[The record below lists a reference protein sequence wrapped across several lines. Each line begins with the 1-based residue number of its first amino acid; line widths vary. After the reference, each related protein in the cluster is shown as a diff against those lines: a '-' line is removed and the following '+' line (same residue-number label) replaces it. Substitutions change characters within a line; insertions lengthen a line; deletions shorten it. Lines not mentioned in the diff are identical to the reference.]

1 MGEAG
6 RNALASGGVSLD
18 MPSETAAIEV
28 KTWEFRDRELPRVPP
43 AGWAETT
50 DDLRAAVCAAIEC
63 RVDGIDSIEPF
74 SGPARDRERFDAV
87 VTTDAVASEYVRICA
102 PRSSSEADLDT
113 DDDRDGTDRTDE
125 FETRTEQFDL
135 DEALERL

>member
-1 MGEAG
+1 M
-6 RNALASGGVSLD
+6 S
-18 MPSETAAIEV
+18 SETATIEV
-28 KTWEFRDRELPRVPP
+28 QTWEFRDRELPRVPP

-50 DDLRAAVCAAIEC
+50 NDLRAAVCAAIEC
-63 RVDGIDSIEPF
+63 RVDGIVSVEPF

-87 VTTDAVASEYVRICA
+87 VTTDAVVSDYVRICA
-102 PRSSSEADLDT
+102 SRSSPADT
-113 DDDRDGTDRTDE
+113 DRDDDQDGAGQSDE

>member
-1 MGEAG
+1 M
-6 RNALASGGVSLD
+6 ST
-18 MPSETAAIEV
+18 ETATIEV
-28 KTWEFRDRELPRVPP
+28 KTWAFRDHELPRVPP

-63 RVDGIDSIEPF
+63 RVDGVVSVEPF
-74 SGPARDRERFDAV
+74 TGPARDRERFDAV
-87 VTTDAVASEYVRICA
+87 VTTDAVASDYVRLCA
-102 PRSSSEADLDT
+102 PRSSPEDDP
-113 DDDRDGTDRTDE
+113 DDDRDGADRSDE

>member
-1 MGEAG
+1 M
-6 RNALASGGVSLD
+6 S
-18 MPSETAAIEV
+18 SETATIEV
-28 KTWEFRDRELPRVPP
+28 QTWEFRDHELPRVPP

-74 SGPARDRERFDAV
+74 SGAARDRERFDAV
-87 VTTDAVASEYVRICA
+87 VTTDAVASEYVRLCA

-113 DDDRDGTDRTDE
+113 DNNGRDDTNRSDE

>member
-1 MGEAG
+1 M
-6 RNALASGGVSLD
+6 S
-18 MPSETAAIEV
+18 SETVTIEV

-63 RVDGIDSIEPF
+63 RVDGIDSIAPF
-74 SGPARDRERFDAV
+74 SGPARERERFDAV

-102 PRSSSEADLDT
+102 SRSSSEADA
-113 DDDRDGTDRTDE
+113 DDDRDDTDRSDE